1 MVYAKGGTSQFS
13 GGKGNDTARDVLEL
27 INLVKTKVY
36 ETYGIELQPEVRFLG
51 FA

>member
-1 MVYAKGGTSQFS
+1 MSEVHANFIVNTG
-13 GGKGNDTARDVLEL
+13 DATARDVLEL

-36 ETYGIELQPEVRFLG
+36 ETYGIALQPEVRFLG

>member
-1 MVYAKGGTSQFS
+1 MSEVYATFIVNTG
-13 GGKGNDTARDVLEL
+13 DATARDVLEL

-36 ETYGIELQPEVRFLG
+36 ETSGIELQPDVRFLG